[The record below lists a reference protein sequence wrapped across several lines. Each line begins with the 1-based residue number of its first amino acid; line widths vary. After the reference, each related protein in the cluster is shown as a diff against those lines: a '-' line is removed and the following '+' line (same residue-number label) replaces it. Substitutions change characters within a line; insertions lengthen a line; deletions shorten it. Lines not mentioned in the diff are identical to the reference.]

1 MLIENGSR
9 LYMYS
14 VTRDLGFAPNPF
26 FGVCTL
32 ATCKPR
38 VRKAATVGDWVIG
51 VVGAN
56 MKKKYKG
63 KCIFIMKVSEVLTF
77 DQYWVDARFSQ
88 KKAVRNGSKV
98 QMLGDNVYHKDINGE
113 WVQEDSHHSN
123 LDGSKNM
130 DNLERDTGRTDNVL
144 VSDLFIYFGSD
155 PISIP
160 LESVGYKRI
169 RDFRKVELDS
179 SKAGRRMISAIFS
192 GNKSMKNMIVA
203 DPFHFDHFTRRVD
216 QKTGKYGG

>member
-1 MLIENGSR
+1 MLIEKGST

-26 FGVCTL
+26 YGVCTL

-51 VVGAN
+51 VAGAN

-77 DQYWVDARFSQ
+77 DQYWNDARFSL

-98 QMLGDNVYHKDINGE
+98 QMLGDNIYHKDLNGE
-113 WVQEDSHHSN
+113 WLQENSHHSN
-123 LDGSKNM
+123 PDGSKNIN
-130 DNLERDTGRTDNVL
+130 NLDRDTGRTDHVL
-144 VSDLFIYFGSD
+144 LSHLFIYFGSE

-160 LESVGYKRI
+160 LESVGYKKI
-169 RDFRKVELDS
+169 RDFRKVDLDA
-179 SKAGRRMISAIFS
+179 SKAGRRMISGIFS
-192 GNKSMKNMIVA
+192 RNASMRNMVVA
-203 DPFHFDHFTRRVD
+203 NPFHFEQFTRRVD